1 MSLESILLGISILLL
16 LGVLAS
22 KASARLGIPALL
34 LFLLIGIFA
43 GSEGPG
49 GVEFDYPRL
58 TQSVG
63 VVALIFILFAGGLDT
78 DWASVRPVLWQGV
91 ALSTLGV
98 GLTAV
103 LVAWF
108 AIYVINFSLL
118 EGLLLARLSHALML
132 QLSLLSS
139 AQEMSA

>member
-49 GVEFDYPRL
+49 GVKFDYPRL

-63 VVALIFILFAGGLDT
+63 VPPHVEAVECGRRGIDLHSLCR
-78 DWASVRPVLWQGV
+78 WA
-91 ALSTLGV
+91 
-98 GLTAV
+98 
-103 LVAWF
+103 
-108 AIYVINFSLL
+108 
-118 EGLLLARLSHALML
+118 
-132 QLSLLSS
+132 
-139 AQEMSA
+139 

>member
-1 MSLESILLGISILLL
+1 MSLKSILLGISVILL

-49 GVEFDYPRL
+49 GVKFDYPRL

-63 VVALIFILFAGGLDT
+63 VVALIFILFAGGLDRIGPVFVRFYGKG
-78 DWASVRPVLWQGV
+78 WRCPRSV
-91 ALSTLGV
+91 
-98 GLTAV
+98 
-103 LVAWF
+103 
-108 AIYVINFSLL
+108 
-118 EGLLLARLSHALML
+118 
-132 QLSLLSS
+132 
-139 AQEMSA
+139 